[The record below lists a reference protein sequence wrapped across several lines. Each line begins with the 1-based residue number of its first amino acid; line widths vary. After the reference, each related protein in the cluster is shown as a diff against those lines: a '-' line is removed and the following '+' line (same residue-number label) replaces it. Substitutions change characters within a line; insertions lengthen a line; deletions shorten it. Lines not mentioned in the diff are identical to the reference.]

1 MSPGRRGCWHS
12 PAAPRRSSR
21 SRRWPRWLRCRL
33 MPRYS
38 GSRGG
43 PLKRSA
49 LTSLRAILRSA
60 ATALGVE
67 RAAHEALIA
76 EMWSEIAGQE
86 AAAHAHPAELRGTT
100 LLVEVEQGLW
110 VQELSARRGQFVEA
124 INRRLG
130 GHVVAE
136 IRIRPGRGAVVEPG
150 PDGAAPV
157 EGGDPKLS
165 EQELSTIDRTVAE
178 IPDQEL
184 REAARR
190 AMHSEM
196 MWRKRRAASRQS
208 AVDSH
213 QSPERQ
219 E

>member
-1 MSPGRRGCWHS
+1 
-12 PAAPRRSSR
+12 
-21 SRRWPRWLRCRL
+21 
-33 MPRYS
+33 
-38 GSRGG
+38 
-43 PLKRSA
+43 LKRSA

-130 GHVVAE
+130 GRVVAD
-136 IRIRPGRGAVVEPG
+136 IRIRPGRSAVVEPG
-150 PDGAAPV
+150 PGGAAPA
-157 EGGDPKLS
+157 EGGGPELS

-196 MWRKRRAASRQS
+196 MWRKRRAASRQP
-208 AVDSH
+208 AVDS
-213 QSPERQ
+213 QRSPEPHD
-219 E
+219 

>member
-1 MSPGRRGCWHS
+1 M
-12 PAAPRRSSR
+12 
-21 SRRWPRWLRCRL
+21 
-33 MPRYS
+33 
-38 GSRGG
+38 
-43 PLKRSA
+43 RSA

-76 EMWSEIAGQE
+76 EMWPEIAGRE

-100 LLVEVEQGLW
+100 LLVDVEPGLW
-110 VQELSARRGQFVEA
+110 VQELSARRGQFVGA

-130 GHVVAE
+130 GRVVAE

-150 PDGAAPV
+150 PGGAAPV
-157 EGGDPKLS
+157 EGAGPELS
-165 EQELSTIDRTVAE
+165 AQELSTIDQTVAE

-196 MWRKRRAASRQS
+196 MWRKRRAQGQQPAVTTQQS
-208 AVDSH
+208 SEPRD
-213 QSPERQ
+213 
-219 E
+219 

>member
-1 MSPGRRGCWHS
+1 MSPGRRGCWHL

-43 PLKRSA
+43 LLKRSA

-130 GHVVAE
+130 GRIVAE
-136 IRIRPGRGAVVEPG
+136 IRIRPSRGAVEPG
-150 PDGAAPV
+150 PGAAAPA
-157 EGGDPKLS
+157 EGGGPELS
-165 EQELSTIDRTVAE
+165 AQELGTI
-178 IPDQEL
+178 
-184 REAARR
+184 
-190 AMHSEM
+190 
-196 MWRKRRAASRQS
+196 
-208 AVDSH
+208 
-213 QSPERQ
+213 
-219 E
+219 

>member
-1 MSPGRRGCWHS
+1 MSPGRRGCWHL

-38 GSRGG
+38 ESPGEL
-43 PLKRSA
+43 LKRSA

-76 EMWSEIAGQE
+76 EMWSEIVGQE

-100 LLVEVEQGLW
+100 LLVGVEPGLW

-130 GHVVAE
+130 GRVVAE
-136 IRIRPGRGAVVEPG
+136 IRIRYQPGVRRQGRGGE
-150 PDGAAPV
+150 APV
-157 EGGDPKLS
+157 GKWAHARLPSPRRHQNGCHYVPPLSCDAGPPDDP
-165 EQELSTIDRTVAE
+165 
-178 IPDQEL
+178 P
-184 REAARR
+184 
-190 AMHSEM
+190 
-196 MWRKRRAASRQS
+196 AASGDGLGTRNVRLG
-208 AVDSH
+208 AGFA
-213 QSPERQ
+213 R
-219 E
+219 

>member
-1 MSPGRRGCWHS
+1 MRPGRRGCWHS

-38 GSRGG
+38 ESPGEL
-43 PLKRSA
+43 LKRSA

-76 EMWSEIAGQE
+76 EMWSEIVGQE

-100 LLVEVEQGLW
+100 LLVGVEPGLW

-130 GHVVAE
+130 GRVVAE
-136 IRIRPGRGAVVEPG
+136 IRIRPGRDAAGEPG
-150 PDGAAPV
+150 PEGAPAG
-157 EGGDPKLS
+157 EGGGP
-165 EQELSTIDRTVAE
+165 ELSQEQPGTIDRTVAE

-196 MWRKRRAASRQS
+196 MWTKRRAQGQQPAVTTQQS
-208 AVDSH
+208 SEPHD
-213 QSPERQ
+213 
-219 E
+219 

>member
-1 MSPGRRGCWHS
+1 
-12 PAAPRRSSR
+12 
-21 SRRWPRWLRCRL
+21 
-33 MPRYS
+33 MPWYS
-38 GSRGG
+38 GSPGG
-43 PLKRSA
+43 PVKRSA

-100 LLVEVEQGLW
+100 LLVEVEPGLW

-130 GHVVAE
+130 GRIVAE
-136 IRIRPGRGAVVEPG
+136 IRIRPSRGAVVEPG
-150 PDGAAPV
+150 PEGAAPV
-157 EGGDPKLS
+157 EGGGPELS

-196 MWRKRRAASRQS
+196 IWRKRRAQGQKPAVTSQQS
-208 AVDSH
+208 SGPHD
-213 QSPERQ
+213 
-219 E
+219 